1 MNKTKLKNQKENFL
15 KSLSKDDMKAYIDEL
30 IKKYYN
36 NYLKGEIKETNKV
49 IDEINNLISFLED
62 NSYYSNIRNYVNYR
76 IIIINNKALSSIL
89 NRGENI
95 LFTPKTVLID
105 ESSIENNKDMFD
117 EDLMN
122 QIIMQEYFQDI
133 YDFIEFIDNVEDF
146 TIPESIAK
154 KIKEF
159 IIDVKDGNYD
169 RFIEIK
175 EDSLHNIVK

>member
-1 MNKTKLKNQKENFL
+1 MNKAKLKNQKENFL

-36 NYLKGEIKETNKV
+36 NYLKGEIKETNKS

-89 NRGENI
+89 NRGEII

-117 EDLMN
+117 EDLMK
-122 QIIMQEYFQDI
+122 QIILQEHFQDI
-133 YDFIEFIDNVEDF
+133 YDFIEFFDNIEDF
-146 TIPESIAK
+146 TIPIGLSK

-159 IIDVKDGNYD
+159 IIDVKDGKYD
-169 RFIEIK
+169 KCLKLNERK
-175 EDSLHNIVK
+175 LYDAVK